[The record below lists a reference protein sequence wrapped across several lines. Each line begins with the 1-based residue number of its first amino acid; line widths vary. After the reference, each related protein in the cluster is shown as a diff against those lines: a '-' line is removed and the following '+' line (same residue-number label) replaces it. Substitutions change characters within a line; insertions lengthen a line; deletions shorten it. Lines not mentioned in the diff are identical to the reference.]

1 MPDRRTISGSVSVS
15 LVEDGVT
22 YQIEASMGSVT
33 IASNASGATLTSTLR
48 FYSKEGA
55 ADRAALSCYS
65 CVFKK
70 SGDTYTRVT
79 SEYNR
84 AYNSKQSD
92 GTISNL
98 SVNTSVNAVVVC
110 IYASPSQAHEGYLY
124 ELEIPVYKS
133 GDKGD
138 KGDTNKRM
146 PYYAGKLSEVKGTVV
161 VANDHSTPYVD
172 VETGTKDH
180 PVCYIYV
187 GANTSTGKTYPSTA
201 QAYSSSSEWEIM
213 TSDFKWLMTQAVFTL
228 FANVGGFIINGDY
241 WISKYGNLY
250 HKTNGSV
257 TTTVIDADNVGTLYG
272 GAVAYTYFDD
282 TDPMAGTDLDEGAY
296 KFRPTKVINAVSG
309 EEYMAGGKIR
319 VSANGDVDIS
329 EEVRVKALESVA
341 ANGIKTRISGGIMQ
355 VFGLAG
361 VANWVFGV
369 DDNGSAILE
378 YHNNAGQRLY
388 DLGATG
394 LAEITNIEETVNL
407 KKDLYFPSE
416 LRSFNT
422 LDGSVISTIYA
433 NQNLYKN
440 IFKEKPNITNLY
452 WYGARKTKTGSSVTI
467 YAGTYASTVAKAG
480 AADNKAFFAIADIE
494 NGVFANGVYF
504 DVDYQFQLLDGI
516 TGNRLAQDQKAAVKA
531 TYYTPWESYYPTSG
545 PFVFTWGRFP
555 VYVRMLRLIRSGTG
569 ATSYI
574 YILSNYKFK

>member
-1 MPDRRTISGSVSVS
+1 MKTISSTFTATT
-15 LVEDGVT
+15 VEDGVT
-22 YQIEASMGSVT
+22 YQIEASVGSVT
-33 IASNASGATLTSTLR
+33 IASNATNATLTTTVR
-48 FYSKEGA
+48 FYSKEGS

-70 SGDTYTRVT
+70 SGSTYTRVT

-84 AYNSKQSD
+84 AYNSKQSN

-98 SVNTSVNAVVVC
+98 SVNASINAVVVC
-110 IYASPSQAHEGYLY
+110 VYASPSQAHEGYLY
-124 ELEIPVYKS
+124 EFEIPVYKA
-133 GDKGD
+133 GDKGV

-146 PYYAGKLSEVKGTVV
+146 PYYAGTLSEVGGEVI
-161 VANDHSTPYVD
+161 VANDYSTPYVD
-172 VETGTKDH
+172 VETGTADH
-180 PVCYIYV
+180 PDCYVYV
-187 GANTSTGKTYPSTA
+187 GSNTSSGKTYPTTA

-213 TSDFKWLMTQAVFTL
+213 TSDFKWLVTQAVFTL

-257 TTTVIDADNVGTLYG
+257 TTTVIDADNVDTLYG
-272 GAVAYTYFDD
+272 GAVAYTYFDE
-282 TDPMAGTDLDEGAY
+282 TDPMADTEPDEGVY

-319 VSANGDVDIS
+319 VSANGEVDVAED
-329 EEVRVKALESVA
+329 VRVKALESVA
-341 ANGIKTRISGGIMQ
+341 VNGIKTRISGGIMQ

-407 KKDLYFPSE
+407 IEDLYFPSA
-416 LRSFNT
+416 LRGVTT
-422 LDGSVISTIYA
+422 LDGNVISTIYA
-433 NQNLYKN
+433 NQNLYKD
-440 IFKEKPNITNLY
+440 IFKEKPNTTNLY

-504 DVDYQFQLLDGI
+504 DVDYQFLLLDND
-516 TGNRLAQDQKAAVKA
+516 TWNRLAQDQRAAVKA
-531 TYYTPWESYYPTSG
+531 TYYTPWASFYPTSG
-545 PFVFTWGRFP
+545 AYRFVWGRFP
-555 VYVRMLRLIRSGTG
+555 VYVRQLRLTRSGTG
-569 ATSYI
+569 ATSSI
-574 YILSNYKFK
+574 YILSNYKF

>member
-1 MPDRRTISGSVSVS
+1 MFLTLIDTLIPAPEDAVVYNIIVDEVSLSADASGNVSCSLRCHVNRTSGST
-15 LVEDGVT
+15 VEERVT
-22 YQIEASMGSVT
+22 TGSVT
-33 IASNASGATLTSTLR
+33 GRLSTDNSFIALTKDSSGYYRDNGAFTVQRNTPPSILTLR
-48 FYSKEGA
+48 YVVSNVVLATKELPVSRQGKTGQGFYPAGEYISK
-55 ADRAALSCYS
+55 
-65 CVFKK
+65 K
-70 SGDTYTRVT
+70 YTRTASACPVVHYKDAST
-79 SEYNR
+79 DEYWFLD
-84 AYNSKQSD
+84 A
-92 GTISNL
+92 
-98 SVNTSVNAVVVC
+98 
-110 IYASPSQAHEGYLY
+110 
-124 ELEIPVYKS
+124 
-133 GDKGD
+133 
-138 KGDTNKRM
+138 DTNM
-146 PYYAGKLSEVKGTVV
+146 VNGVPVAPGDAAGNPWSKAE
-161 VANDHSTPYVD
+161 
-172 VETGTKDH
+172 
-180 PVCYIYV
+180 
-187 GANTSTGKTYPSTA
+187 
-201 QAYSSSSEWEIM
+201 
-213 TSDFKWLMTQAVFTL
+213 DFGVILTNAMFAK
-228 FANVGGFIINGDY
+228 FANMGGFVINGDY

-272 GAVAYTYFDD
+272 GAVAYTYFDES
-282 TDPMAGTDLDEGAY
+282 DPMADTDLNEGVY

-394 LAEITNIEETVNL
+394 LAEITNIEETVKLRN
-407 KKDLYFPSE
+407 DLYFPSA
-416 LRSFNT
+416 LRQVTT
-422 LDGSVISTIYA
+422 LDGNVISTIYA
-433 NQNLYKN
+433 NQPLYKEV
-440 IFKEKPNITNLY
+440 FTTRDKGRELY

-494 NGVFANGVYF
+494 NGAFANGVSF
-504 DVDYQFQLLDGI
+504 DVDYQFLLLDEI
-516 TGNRLAQDQKAAVKA
+516 TWNRLAQDQKAAIEA

-545 PFVFTWGRFP
+545 AYRFVWGVFP
-555 VYVRMLRLIRSGTG
+555 IYVRLLRLIRSGTG
-569 ATSYI
+569 ATSFI
-574 YILSNYKFK
+574 YILSNYKF